1 MPNHPMGEVSKRSCN
16 NCRQRKVRCNRKHP
30 CEACSRSRKE
40 CVFPGPKRASRRLNR
55 PPVSELMA
63 RLRQLEDAERVRLMR
78 PADKD
83 DPDYG
88 SNIEERGSSGTNLE
102 KPDQSGRL
110 VVKDGRSRYV
120 DDDASVMFGDKIQE
134 LREVVESS
142 SSEDNTETEEI
153 LGPFGLPH
161 GGLVG
166 DSNWTKMTAT
176 GFYPHTTQ
184 LNMLWHIYKSRVHP
198 LIAVLHVPSVERVVR
213 DAADGIALEPCSRS
227 LMLSV
232 CFAAVVSMTPNQC
245 VTMLG
250 QSHDMAIEGL
260 SVAVNRAL
268 KKANFINSKDI
279 PALQAAVL
287 FLLCFRVVGDTRVVW
302 AEAAVVV
309 RVAQGQGIHRD
320 GSKFGLSPFETEIRR
335 RLWWHICILD
345 MLASE
350 DQGTDTQIKPDTFDT
365 RLPSNIDGYDLF
377 PEMSEL
383 PSERLGYTD
392 ITLCIINCEI
402 ATSVSQL
409 GPSFGRNSKISI
421 SDREAHIKAL
431 ACHIQDRYLDH
442 FDLGV
447 PIQWMVATIGRLML
461 SKVWLAIHIQKTP
474 RDADESGPARQA
486 ADPIFQTAVEI
497 TEFAYFFQENETTA
511 QFAWL
516 ARSYKQWHALAYVL
530 SELCVRDISPET
542 DHAWNVVTKMYRKCV
557 KEAPE
562 TYSMFQ
568 KPLSRLMEQAAT
580 SRAER
585 LGISRELLDDQ
596 SPGALKSTIG
606 SINSE
611 IKQILFPPMPD
622 LRNPYH
628 SPIGDEPTEPV
639 QFDNAGLTQGMSASE
654 LTGHLYP
661 NIDWLFEPLI

>member
-16 NCRQRKVRCNRKHP
+16 NCRQRKVRCDRKHH
-30 CEACSRSRKE
+30 CEACSRSGKE
-40 CVFPGPKRASRRLNR
+40 CVFPGPKRASRKLNR

-83 DPDYG
+83 DPDHG
-88 SNIEERGSSGTNLE
+88 SNIEERGSPETNPE
-102 KPDQSGRL
+102 KPDQTGRL

-120 DDDASVMFGDKIQE
+120 DDDASVIFGDKIQE
-134 LREVVESS
+134 LREVLESS
-142 SSEDNTETEEI
+142 SSEDDTKTEEI

-166 DSNWTKMTAT
+166 DCNWTKTSSN
-176 GFYPHTTQ
+176 GFYPHSTQ
-184 LNMLWHIYKSRVHP
+184 LEMLWRIYQSRVHP
-198 LIAVLHVPSVERVVR
+198 LIAVLHVPSVERMVR
-213 DAADGIALEPCSRS
+213 DEADGIALEPCSRS
-227 LMLSV
+227 LILSV
-232 CFAAVVSMTPNQC
+232 CFASVVSMTPDH
-245 VTMLG
+245 VT
-250 QSHDMAIEGL
+250 
-260 SVAVNRAL
+260 VNRAL
-268 KKANFINSKDI
+268 KQANFINSKDI
-279 PALQAAVL
+279 PALQAAAL
-287 FLLCFRVVGDTRVVW
+287 FLPCFRVVGETRV
-302 AEAAVVV
+302 
-309 RVAQGQGIHRD
+309 GQGIHCD
-320 GSKFGLSPFETEIRR
+320 GSKFDLSPFEIEIRR
-335 RLWWHICILD
+335 RLWWHVCILD

-350 DQGTDTQIKPDTFDT
+350 DQGTDTQIKPDTFYT
-365 RLPSNIDGYDLF
+365 RLPSNIDVYDLV

-383 PSERLGYTD
+383 PSEKLGYTD

-447 PIQWMVATIGRLML
+447 PILWTGATIGRLML

-474 RDADESGPARQA
+474 KDANESGPARQA

-497 TEFAYFFQENETTA
+497 TDFAYFFRENETTA
-511 QFAWL
+511 QFTWL

-530 SELCVRDISPET
+530 SELCVRDISPKT
-542 DHAWNVVTKMYRKCV
+542 DHAWNVVARMYRKCV

-580 SRAER
+580 SRAEK
-585 LGISRELLDDQ
+585 LGISRDLLDNG
-596 SPGALKSTIG
+596 SPGTL
-606 SINSE
+606 
-611 IKQILFPPMPD
+611 KQILFPSMPD
-622 LRNPYH
+622 LRDPYH
-628 SPIGDEPTEPV
+628 NPIGDESTEPV
-639 QFDNAGLTQGMSASE
+639 HFDNVAPIQDMSASGM
-654 LTGHLYP
+654 TDHLYP
-661 NIDWLFEPLI
+661 NIDWLFESLI

>member
-1 MPNHPMGEVSKRSCN
+1 MPNYPQEVSKRSCN
-16 NCRQRKVRCNRKHP
+16 NCRQRKVRCDRKYP
-30 CEACSRSRKE
+30 CEACSRSGKE
-40 CVFPGPKRASRRLNR
+40 CAYPGPKRASRKLNR

-63 RLRQLEDAERVRLMR
+63 RLKQLEDAERLRSMH

-83 DPDYG
+83 EPG
-88 SNIEERGSSGTNLE
+88 SNIERRGSSRINPE
-102 KPDQSGRL
+102 RPDQSGRL

-120 DDDASVMFGDKIQE
+120 DDGASVLFGDKIQE
-134 LREVVESS
+134 LRDVLESL
-142 SSEDNTETEEI
+142 SSEEDMKTEEI

-166 DSNWTKMTAT
+166 DSNRTKTNSK
-176 GFYPHTTQ
+176 GFYPHSTQ
-184 LNMLWHIYKSRVHP
+184 LDMLWRIYQSRVHP
-198 LIAVLHVPSVERVVR
+198 LIAVLHVPSVERMVR

-227 LMLSV
+227 LILSV
-232 CFAAVVSMTPNQC
+232 CFAAVASMTPEQC
-245 VTMLG
+245 VSMLG
-250 QSHDMAIEGL
+250 KTHDMAIEEL

-268 KKANFINSKDI
+268 KQANFIKSKDI

-320 GSKFGLSPFETEIRR
+320 GTGFNLSPFETEIRR

-365 RLPSNIDGYDLF
+365 RLPSNVDGHDLI
-377 PEMSEL
+377 PEMTEL
-383 PSERLGYTD
+383 PPENTGYTD

-409 GPSFGRNSKISI
+409 GPLFGQNSNISI
-421 SDREAHIKAL
+421 CDREAHVKAL
-431 ACHIQDRYLDH
+431 ASRLQDRYMDH

-461 SKVWLAIHIQKTP
+461 LKVWLGIHIQKTSGS
-474 RDADESGPARQA
+474 ANESVSARHL
-486 ADPIFQTAVEI
+486 ADPIFKTAVEI

-511 QFAWL
+511 NFAWL

-542 DHAWNVVTKMYRKCV
+542 DHAWNVVDKMYRKCV

-562 TYSMFQ
+562 TDSMFQ
-568 KPLSRLMEQAAT
+568 KPLTRLMERATT
-580 SRAER
+580 SRAEK
-585 LGISRELLDDQ
+585 LGISRELLENGP
-596 SPGALKSTIG
+596 PGALESSIG
-606 SINSE
+606 GINCES
-611 IKQILFPPMPD
+611 KQILFPPMPD
-622 LRNPYH
+622 IRNPYH
-628 SPIGDEPTEPV
+628 NLIGDEPIEPIH
-639 QFDNAGLTQGMSASE
+639 FDNIGLIQGISASE
-654 LTGHLYP
+654 TAGYLHP
-661 NIDWLFEPLI
+661 NVDWLFEPLI

>member
-1 MPNHPMGEVSKRSCN
+1 MPNHSQEVSKRSCN
-16 NCRQRKVRCNRKHP
+16 NCRQRKVRCDRKYP
-30 CEACSRSRKE
+30 CEACSRSGKE
-40 CVFPGPKRASRRLNR
+40 CIFPGPKRVSRRLNR

-63 RLRQLEDAERVRLMR
+63 RLKQLEDAERLRSMH

-83 DPDYG
+83 DPG
-88 SNIEERGSSGTNLE
+88 SNIERRGSSRTNLE
-102 KPDQSGRL
+102 RPDQSGRL

-120 DDDASVMFGDKIQE
+120 DDDASVIFGDKIQE
-134 LREVVESS
+134 LRDVLESS
-142 SSEDNTETEEI
+142 SSEEDIKTEEI

-166 DSNWTKMTAT
+166 DSNRTKTNSK
-176 GFYPHTTQ
+176 GFYPHSTQ
-184 LNMLWHIYKSRVHP
+184 QLDILWRIYQSRVHP
-198 LIAVLHVPSVERVVR
+198 LIAVLHVPSVERMVR
-213 DAADGIALEPCSRS
+213 DAADDIALEPCSRS
-227 LMLSV
+227 LILSV
-232 CFAAVVSMTPNQC
+232 CFAAVVSMTPDQC
-245 VTMLG
+245 VSMLG
-250 QSHDMAIEGL
+250 KSHDMAIEEL

-268 KKANFINSKDI
+268 KQANFIKSKDI

-320 GSKFGLSPFETEIRR
+320 GTEFNLSPFETEIRR

-365 RLPSNIDGYDLF
+365 RLPSNVDGHDLI
-377 PEMSEL
+377 PEMTEL
-383 PSERLGYTD
+383 PPEKMGYTD

-402 ATSVSQL
+402 ATSVSKL
-409 GPSFGRNSKISI
+409 GPSFGQNSKISI

-431 ACHIQDRYLDH
+431 ASRLQDRYMDH

-461 SKVWLAIHIQKTP
+461 SKVWLGIHIQNVPGNANKS
-474 RDADESGPARQA
+474 APARYL

-511 QFAWL
+511 HFAWL

-530 SELCVRDISPET
+530 SELCVRNISPET
-542 DHAWNVVTKMYRKCV
+542 DHAWNVVAKMYRKCV

-568 KPLSRLMEQAAT
+568 KPLSRLMERATT
-580 SRAER
+580 SRAEK
-585 LGISRELLDDQ
+585 LGISRELLDNG
-596 SPGALKSTIG
+596 SPGALKSSIG
-606 SINSE
+606 GIDRES
-611 IKQILFPPMPD
+611 KQVLFPPMPD

-628 SPIGDEPTEPV
+628 NPIGDEPTEPIH
-639 QFDNAGLTQGMSASE
+639 FDNIGLIQGISASE
-654 LTGHLYP
+654 PTDYLYP